1 MRLSQREEEIMDL
14 VSQGYS
20 DKEMAA
26 ELEISTRTIQTY
38 ITRINLKLR
47 AKNRAN
53 AVAIYIKKQ
62 EDSSSR

>member
-47 AKNRAN
+47 AKNRVN